1 MRVPQCSRRPEVR
14 LSPTELRATVFCAA
28 FRLTRFLEHASLGI
42 PRQSRLNNLHL
53 LSGNDGIGGIDN
65 DLVVRLEAGDDFYL
79 IAEIVPRSH
88 GSKCD
93 FVILH
98 NAYTQTLRTEYQ
110 GVDGNDKRGSLSGN
124 FQVDFGI
131 RTCEQGVCWIGHI
144 NLNQQSASGHV
155 DRLRGAYQLSLKRAP
170 RKFRECKIR
179 GHADIDPA
187 RICFRNIYVN
197 AQRSG
202 LSDAKQIS
210 FYV

>member
-98 NAYTQTLRTEYQ
+98 NAYTPTLRTEYQ
-110 GVDGNDKRGSLSGN
+110 GLNGNYECGRLCWN
-124 FQVDFGI
+124 FQMDLRI
-131 RTCEQGVCWIGHI
+131 RTSQQRICGIGHI
-144 NLNQQSASGHV
+144 NFNQ
-155 DRLRGAYQLSLKRAP
+155 
-170 RKFRECKIR
+170 
-179 GHADIDPA
+179 
-187 RICFRNIYVN
+187 
-197 AQRSG
+197 
-202 LSDAKQIS
+202 
-210 FYV
+210 